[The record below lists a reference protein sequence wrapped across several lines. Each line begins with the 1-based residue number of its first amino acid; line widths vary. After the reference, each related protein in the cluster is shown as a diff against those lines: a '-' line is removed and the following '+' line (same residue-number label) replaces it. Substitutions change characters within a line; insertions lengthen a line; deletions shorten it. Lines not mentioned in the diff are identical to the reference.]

1 MPKKLVL
8 LSVMVLLVSVSSAKD
23 KDKDKEKFQQ
33 PGPVRLDKDGEKWT
47 EKTLRKLSLEDKVAQ
62 MFMVWARAEFL
73 NLASPQ
79 YISLRDTIHKFH
91 PGGIALSVRAEGPFL
106 YRNQPYE
113 AAMLTN
119 QLQREAAEAKPGI
132 PLVIAADFERGV
144 SMRLYGTTVFPHA
157 MAFGATGKTSYAQ
170 DFGRISAQEARAVGV
185 QWNFFPVA
193 DVNSNP
199 ANPIIN
205 TRAFGEDPQ
214 QVGDLVAAYIQG
226 AQANGLLTTAK
237 HFPGHGDTETDS
249 HLGFARV
256 GGDQARLQ
264 SVELPPFRRAIAAGV
279 DSVMVA
285 HVTVPAL
292 EPDPNRV
299 GTTSP
304 KIVDELL
311 KRQLGFHGLVITD
324 AMEMQGL
331 TRLYTESNQSLG
343 RAAVDAVKAGND
355 MLLVPLD
362 LQSSINAI
370 VAAVNSGEISQS
382 RIDDSV
388 RKILHAKA
396 AVGLHKGRL
405 VDLSTMDTVIAK
417 PENVALG
424 QQVADDAVTLVRD
437 NRQVLPL
444 QAQRNG
450 TTPQRPAYGRVFE
463 RQLRARIPD
472 ANVIFLD
479 PRYIQGMSEQ
489 VLQAVEGAQAVIA
502 AIYVVPTAGKAVN
515 VGGAVKNTVALA
527 EAPAAL
533 LHGMLQRAGQK
544 TVVVALGNPY
554 LAGDFP
560 EVQNY
565 MCTFSNATVSE
576 LSAVKALFGEI
587 PVHGKLPVSIPNI
600 AQRGSGIERPQEQI
614 QAASARGAE
623 REAKPDKSAGR

>member
-1 MPKKLVL
+1 M
-8 LSVMVLLVSVSSAKD
+8 
-23 KDKDKEKFQQ
+23 
-33 PGPVRLDKDGEKWT
+33 
-47 EKTLRKLSLEDKVAQ
+47 
-62 MFMVWARAEFL
+62 
-73 NLASPQ
+73 
-79 YISLRDTIHKFH
+79 
-91 PGGIALSVRAEGPFL
+91 
-106 YRNQPYE
+106 
-113 AAMLTN
+113 
-119 QLQREAAEAKPGI
+119 
-132 PLVIAADFERGV
+132 
-144 SMRLYGTTVFPHA
+144 
-157 MAFGATGKTSYAQ
+157 
-170 DFGRISAQEARAVGV
+170 
-185 QWNFFPVA
+185 
-193 DVNSNP
+193 
-199 ANPIIN
+199 
-205 TRAFGEDPQ
+205 
-214 QVGDLVAAYIQG
+214 
-226 AQANGLLTTAK
+226 
-237 HFPGHGDTETDS
+237 
-249 HLGFARV
+249 
-256 GGDQARLQ
+256 
-264 SVELPPFRRAIAAGV
+264 
-279 DSVMVA
+279 
-285 HVTVPAL
+285 
-292 EPDPNRV
+292 
-299 GTTSP
+299 
-304 KIVDELL
+304 
-311 KRQLGFHGLVITD
+311 
-324 AMEMQGL
+324 
-331 TRLYTESNQSLG
+331 
-343 RAAVDAVKAGND
+343 
-355 MLLVPLD
+355 
-362 LQSSINAI
+362 
-370 VAAVNSGEISQS
+370 NSGEISQS

-450 TTPQRPAYGRVFE
+450 TTPQPPAYGQVEQVANRVVAVVFSDDVRTEAGRVFE